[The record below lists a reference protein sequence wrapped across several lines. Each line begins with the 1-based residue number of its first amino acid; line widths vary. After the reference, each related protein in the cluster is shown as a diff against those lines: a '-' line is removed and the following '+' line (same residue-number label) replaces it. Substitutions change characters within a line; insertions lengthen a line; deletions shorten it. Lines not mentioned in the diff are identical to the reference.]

1 MSPPPAVRQTASVS
15 GSMAKR
21 HMAVCCRLL
30 RLEILIGKIGA
41 LLCSPD
47 SNDQQRD
54 AADDGQP
61 PDKGRK
67 RNGLFLINRGLE
79 RTEVDHIFSG
89 RVADA
94 FVGKCHDAE
103 HDERDAEDCCC
114 FHVHALS
121 REAAQLYLARDAG
134 PPLRE
139 TLTTVTTAQ

>member
-1 MSPPPAVRQTASVS
+1 MS
-15 GSMAKR
+15 KR
-21 HMAVCCRLL
+21 HMAVCCKEL
-30 RLEILIGKIGA
+30 RLEILIGKIGEKIVA

-134 PPLRE
+134 RCARLSQPSLLLSEPAVPADRSALG
-139 TLTTVTTAQ
+139 